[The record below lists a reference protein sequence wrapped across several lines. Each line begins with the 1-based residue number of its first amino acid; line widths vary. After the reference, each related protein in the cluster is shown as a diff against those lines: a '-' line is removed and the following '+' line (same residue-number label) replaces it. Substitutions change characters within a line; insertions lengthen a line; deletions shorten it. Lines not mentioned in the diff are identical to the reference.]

1 MPVLKYG
8 GIIEQMEL
16 KDKVYQLTTYNAIA
30 AEGMERF
37 ERAKYAINENDDP
50 DALILRS
57 KDLHDITFNDSLKA
71 IARAGAGT
79 NNIPTQR
86 ATEAGIVVFNTPG
99 ANANAVKELVL
110 ANLLLSVRPILQ
122 GHEWIQNYK
131 FGPDDDVEAIVEA
144 NKKQFAGNELEGK
157 KLGIIG
163 LGAIG
168 AMIANDAYRLG
179 IEVYGYDPY
188 VSVDTAWSI
197 SRRVNRVMEL
207 DDLLKICDFI
217 TVHVPLMDS
226 TRGMIGERELAMMKE
241 DVQLYNFARGP
252 IVDKE
257 AVLKA
262 VNDNRIGG
270 YTTDFADAD
279 LLHNEKIRVLPHLG
293 ASTEEAEINCA
304 RMAAG
309 NLKRFLQTGD
319 IVNSVNFPSVQMS
332 FNSPVRITIINRNIP
347 NMIGKISSFVAEQGM
362 NIANMVNR
370 GRGDFAYTLV
380 DLEELDYEKVE
391 RLVARLEEIPDIVR
405 VRAIEHPG
413 QFFEEV

>member
-1 MPVLKYG
+1 MPALKYG

-16 KDKVYQLTTYNAIA
+16 KDKVYQITTYNAIA

-57 KDLHDITFNDSLKA
+57 KNLHDVTFNDSLKA

-157 KLGIIG
+157 KLGVVG

-347 NMIGKISSFVAEQGM
+347 NMIGKISTFVAEQGM

-391 RLVARLEEIPDIVR
+391 RLVAKLEEIPDIVR

>member
-1 MPVLKYG
+1 
-8 GIIEQMEL
+8 MEL

-37 ERAKYAINENDDP
+37 ERAKYAINESDDP

-79 NNIPTQR
+79 NNIPIQR

-157 KLGIIG
+157 KLGVVG

-207 DDLLKICDFI
+207 DELLKICDFI

-252 IVDKE
+252 IVDKD

-262 VNDNRIGG
+262 VNENRIGG

-279 LLHNEKIRVLPHLG
+279 LLHHEKIRVLPHLG

-347 NMIGKISSFVAEQGM
+347 NMIGKISTFVAEQGM

-370 GRGDFAYTLV
+370 GRGDFAYTIV

-391 RLVARLEEIPDIVR
+391 RLVAKLEEIPDIVR

>member
-1 MPVLKYG
+1 MEEFKK
-8 GIIEQMEL
+8 MEL
-16 KDKVYQLTTYNAIA
+16 KEKVYQLRTYNAIA
-30 AEGMERF
+30 AEGMARF
-37 ERAKYAINENDDP
+37 EREKYAINENDDP
-50 DALILRS
+50 DALFLRS
-57 KDLHDITFNDSLKA
+57 KDLRDMTFNDSLKA

-110 ANLLLSVRPILQ
+110 ANLLLSVRPIIQ

-157 KLGIIG
+157 KLGVIG

-207 DDLLKICDFI
+207 EDLLKTCDFI

-252 IVDKE
+252 IVDKA

-262 VNDNRIGG
+262 VNENRIGG

-279 LLHNEKIRVLPHLG
+279 LLHHEKIRVLPHLG

-347 NMIGKISSFVAEQGM
+347 NMIGKISTFVAEQGM

-380 DLEELDYEKVE
+380 DLEELDHEKVAN
-391 RLVARLEEIPDIVR
+391 LVAKLNEMPEIVR

-413 QFFEEV
+413 QFFEEA

>member
-1 MPVLKYG
+1 MPAVKYG

-57 KDLHDITFNDSLKA
+57 KNLHDMTFNDSLKA

-79 NNIPTQR
+79 NNIPIQR

-347 NMIGKISSFVAEQGM
+347 NMIGKISTFVAEQGM

>member
-1 MPVLKYG
+1 
-8 GIIEQMEL
+8 MEL

-37 ERAKYAINENDDP
+37 ERAKYAINESDDP

-79 NNIPTQR
+79 NNIPIQR

-157 KLGIIG
+157 KLGVVG

-207 DDLLKICDFI
+207 DELLKICDFI

-252 IVDKE
+252 IVDKD

-262 VNDNRIGG
+262 VNENRIGG

-279 LLHNEKIRVLPHLG
+279 LLHHEKIRVLPHLG

-347 NMIGKISSFVAEQGM
+347 NMIGKISTFVAEQGM

-380 DLEELDYEKVE
+380 DLEELDHEKVE
-391 RLVARLEEIPDIVR
+391 RLVAKLEGIPDIVR
-405 VRAIEHPG
+405 VRAIEHHG

>member
-1 MPVLKYG
+1 
-8 GIIEQMEL
+8 MEL

-37 ERAKYAINENDDP
+37 ERAKYAINESDDP

-79 NNIPTQR
+79 NNIPIQR

-157 KLGIIG
+157 KLGVVG

-207 DDLLKICDFI
+207 DELLKICDFI

-252 IVDKE
+252 IVDKD

-262 VNDNRIGG
+262 VNENRIGG

-279 LLHNEKIRVLPHLG
+279 LLHHEKIRVLPHLG

-347 NMIGKISSFVAEQGM
+347 NMIGKISTFVAEQGM

-380 DLEELDYEKVE
+380 DLEELDHEKVE
-391 RLVARLEEIPDIVR
+391 RLVAKLEGIPDIVR

>member
-1 MPVLKYG
+1 
-8 GIIEQMEL
+8 MEL
-16 KDKVYQLTTYNAIA
+16 KNQVYDITTYNAIA

-37 ERAKYAINENDDP
+37 EREKYAINESDDP
-50 DALILRS
+50 DAIILRS
-57 KDLHDITFNDSLKA
+57 QKLHDMDFNASLKG

-79 NNIPTQR
+79 NNIPVDR
-86 ATEAGIVVFNTPG
+86 ATESGVVVFNTPG

-122 GHEWIQNYK
+122 GHEWVQNYK
-131 FGPDDDVEAIVEA
+131 FGPDDDVEAVVEA

-207 DDLLKICDFI
+207 DDLLKTCDFI

-241 DVQLYNFARGP
+241 TAQLYNFARGP
-252 IVDKE
+252 IVDKD

-262 VNDNRIGG
+262 INEERIGG

-279 LLHNEKIRVLPHLG
+279 LLHHDKIRVLPHLG

-319 IVNSVNFPSVQMS
+319 IINSVNFPTVQMS
-332 FNSPVRITIINRNIP
+332 FNSPVRITIVNRNIP
-347 NMIGKISSFVAEQGM
+347 NMIGKISTFIAEHGM

-380 DLEELDYEKVE
+380 DLEELDHEKVDA
-391 RLVARLEEIPDIVR
+391 LVAKLNDIPDIIR

-413 QFFEEV
+413 QFFEEA

>member
-1 MPVLKYG
+1 MPAVKYG

-16 KDKVYQLTTYNAIA
+16 KDNVYQLTTYNAIA
-30 AEGMERF
+30 TEGMERF

-57 KDLHDITFNDSLKA
+57 KNLHDMTFNDSLKA

-79 NNIPTQR
+79 NNIPIQR

-347 NMIGKISSFVAEQGM
+347 NMIGKISNFVAEQGM

-413 QFFEEV
+413 QFFEEA

>member
-1 MPVLKYG
+1 
-8 GIIEQMEL
+8 MEL

-50 DALILRS
+50 DAMILRS

-79 NNIPTQR
+79 NNIPIQR

-270 YTTDFADAD
+270 YTTDFADAE
-279 LLHNEKIRVLPHLG
+279 LLHHEKIRVLPHLG

-347 NMIGKISSFVAEQGM
+347 NMIGKISTFVAEQGM

>member
-16 KDKVYQLTTYNAIA
+16 KDRVYQLTTYNAIA

-79 NNIPTQR
+79 NNIPIQR

>member
-1 MPVLKYG
+1 
-8 GIIEQMEL
+8 MEL

-50 DALILRS
+50 DALIIRS
-57 KDLHDITFNDSLKA
+57 KNLHDITFNDSLKA

-79 NNIPTQR
+79 NNIPIQR

-347 NMIGKISSFVAEQGM
+347 NMIGKISTFVAEQGM

>member
-1 MPVLKYG
+1 
-8 GIIEQMEL
+8 MEL

-79 NNIPTQR
+79 NNIPIQR
-86 ATEAGIVVFNTPG
+86 ATETGIVVFNTPG

-347 NMIGKISSFVAEQGM
+347 NMIGKISTFVAEQGM

>member
-1 MPVLKYG
+1 MPALKYG

-57 KDLHDITFNDSLKA
+57 KNLHDITFNHSLKA
-71 IARAGAGT
+71 IARTGAGT

-347 NMIGKISSFVAEQGM
+347 NMIGKISTFVAEQGM

>member
-1 MPVLKYG
+1 
-8 GIIEQMEL
+8 MEL

-57 KDLHDITFNDSLKA
+57 KNLHDMTFNDSLKA

-157 KLGIIG
+157 KLGVVG

-241 DVQLYNFARGP
+241 DAQLYNFARGP
-252 IVDKE
+252 IVDKD

-262 VNDNRIGG
+262 VNENRIGG

-347 NMIGKISSFVAEQGM
+347 NMIGKISTFVAEQGM

-380 DLEELDYEKVE
+380 DLEELDHEKVE
-391 RLVARLEEIPDIVR
+391 RLVAKLEEILDIVR

>member
-1 MPVLKYG
+1 MPAVKYG

-79 NNIPTQR
+79 NNIPIQR

-347 NMIGKISSFVAEQGM
+347 NMIGKISTFVAEQGM

>member
-79 NNIPTQR
+79 NNIPIQR

-262 VNDNRIGG
+262 VNENRIGG

-279 LLHNEKIRVLPHLG
+279 LLHHEKIRVLPHLG

>member
-1 MPVLKYG
+1 MPALKYG

-79 NNIPTQR
+79 NNIPIQR

-122 GHEWIQNYK
+122 GHEWIQNYN
-131 FGPDDDVEAIVEA
+131 FGPDDDVETIVEA

-347 NMIGKISSFVAEQGM
+347 NMIGKISTFVAEQGM

>member
-57 KDLHDITFNDSLKA
+57 KNLHDITFNDSLKA

-131 FGPDDDVEAIVEA
+131 FGPDDDVEAIVEG

-347 NMIGKISSFVAEQGM
+347 NMIGKISTFVAEQGM

>member
-1 MPVLKYG
+1 MEEFKN
-8 GIIEQMEL
+8 MEL
-16 KDKVYQLTTYNAIA
+16 KEKVYQLRTYNAIA
-30 AEGMERF
+30 AEGMARF
-37 ERAKYAINENDDP
+37 EREKYAVNETDDP

-57 KDLHDITFNDSLKA
+57 KDLRDMTFNDSLKA

-110 ANLLLSVRPILQ
+110 ANLLLSVRPIIQ

-157 KLGIIG
+157 KLGVIG

-207 DDLLKICDFI
+207 DDLLKTCDFI

-262 VNDNRIGG
+262 VNENRIGG

-279 LLHNEKIRVLPHLG
+279 LLHHEKIRVLPHLG

-347 NMIGKISSFVAEQGM
+347 NMIGKISTFVAEQGM

-380 DLEELDYEKVE
+380 DLEELDHEKVAN
-391 RLVARLEEIPDIVR
+391 LVAKLNEIPEIVR

-413 QFFEEV
+413 QFFEEA

>member
-1 MPVLKYG
+1 MPFLKYG

-79 NNIPTQR
+79 NNIPIQR

>member
-1 MPVLKYG
+1 
-8 GIIEQMEL
+8 MEL
-16 KDKVYQLTTYNAIA
+16 KDRVYQLTTYNAIA

-79 NNIPTQR
+79 NNIPIQR

>member
-1 MPVLKYG
+1 MPAVKYG

-16 KDKVYQLTTYNAIA
+16 KDNVYQLTTYNAIA

-57 KDLHDITFNDSLKA
+57 KNLHDITFNDSLKA

-79 NNIPTQR
+79 NNIPIQR

-262 VNDNRIGG
+262 INDNRIGG

-347 NMIGKISSFVAEQGM
+347 NMIGKISNFVAEQGM

-380 DLEELDYEKVE
+380 DLEELDHEKVE
-391 RLVARLEEIPDIVR
+391 RLVAKLEEIPDIVR

>member
-1 MPVLKYG
+1 MPAVKYG

-16 KDKVYQLTTYNAIA
+16 KDNVYQLTTYNAIA
-30 AEGMERF
+30 AEGIERF

-57 KDLHDITFNDSLKA
+57 KNLHDMTFNDSLKA

>member
-1 MPVLKYG
+1 MPAVKYG

-16 KDKVYQLTTYNAIA
+16 KDNVYQLTTYNAIA

-57 KDLHDITFNDSLKA
+57 KNLHDMTFNDSLKA

-79 NNIPTQR
+79 NNIPIQR

-131 FGPDDDVEAIVEA
+131 FGPDEDVEAIVEA

-262 VNDNRIGG
+262 VNDNRIVG

-347 NMIGKISSFVAEQGM
+347 NMIGKISNFVAEQGM

>member
-1 MPVLKYG
+1 MPALKYG

-16 KDKVYQLTTYNAIA
+16 KDKVYQITTYNAIA

-57 KDLHDITFNDSLKA
+57 KNLHDMTFNDSLKA

-157 KLGIIG
+157 KLGVVG

-241 DVQLYNFARGP
+241 DAQLYNFARGP
-252 IVDKE
+252 IVDKD

-262 VNDNRIGG
+262 VNENRIGG

-347 NMIGKISSFVAEQGM
+347 NMIGKISTFVAEQGM

-380 DLEELDYEKVE
+380 DLEELDHEKVE
-391 RLVARLEEIPDIVR
+391 RLVAKLEGIPDIVR

>member
-1 MPVLKYG
+1 MPAVKYG

-16 KDKVYQLTTYNAIA
+16 KDNVYQLTTYNAIA

-57 KDLHDITFNDSLKA
+57 KNLHDMTFNDSLKA

-347 NMIGKISSFVAEQGM
+347 NMIGKISNFVAEQGM

>member
-1 MPVLKYG
+1 MPAVKYG

-16 KDKVYQLTTYNAIA
+16 KDNVYQLTTYNAIA

-57 KDLHDITFNDSLKA
+57 KNLHDMTFNDSLKA

-79 NNIPTQR
+79 NNIPIQR

-279 LLHNEKIRVLPHLG
+279 LLHHEKIRVLPHLG

-347 NMIGKISSFVAEQGM
+347 NMIGKISNFVAEQGM

>member
-1 MPVLKYG
+1 MPAVKYG

-16 KDKVYQLTTYNAIA
+16 KDNVYQLTTYNAIA

-57 KDLHDITFNDSLKA
+57 KNLHDITFNDSLKA

-79 NNIPTQR
+79 NNIPIQR

-347 NMIGKISSFVAEQGM
+347 NMIGKISNFVAEQGM

>member
-57 KDLHDITFNDSLKA
+57 KNLHDITFNDSLKA

-79 NNIPTQR
+79 NNIPIQR

-380 DLEELDYEKVE
+380 DLEELDHEKVE

>member
-1 MPVLKYG
+1 MPAVKYG

-16 KDKVYQLTTYNAIA
+16 KDNVYQLTTYNAIA
-30 AEGMERF
+30 AEGIERF

-57 KDLHDITFNDSLKA
+57 KNLHDMTFNDSLKA

-79 NNIPTQR
+79 NNIPIQR

-347 NMIGKISSFVAEQGM
+347 NMIGKISNFVAEQGM

>member
-1 MPVLKYG
+1 
-8 GIIEQMEL
+8 MEL

-57 KDLHDITFNDSLKA
+57 KNLHDITFNDSLKA

-79 NNIPTQR
+79 NNIPIQR

>member
-1 MPVLKYG
+1 MPAVKYG

-16 KDKVYQLTTYNAIA
+16 KDNVYQLTTYNAIA
-30 AEGMERF
+30 AEGIERF

-57 KDLHDITFNDSLKA
+57 KNLHDMTFNDSLKA

-144 NKKQFAGNELEGK
+144 NKKQFAGKELEGK

-370 GRGDFAYTLV
+370 GRDDFAYTLV

>member
-57 KDLHDITFNDSLKA
+57 KNLHDITFNDSLKA

-79 NNIPTQR
+79 NNIPIQR

>member
-1 MPVLKYG
+1 
-8 GIIEQMEL
+8 
-16 KDKVYQLTTYNAIA
+16 
-30 AEGMERF
+30 
-37 ERAKYAINENDDP
+37 
-50 DALILRS
+50 
-57 KDLHDITFNDSLKA
+57 
-71 IARAGAGT
+71 
-79 NNIPTQR
+79 
-86 ATEAGIVVFNTPG
+86 
-99 ANANAVKELVL
+99 VL

-157 KLGIIG
+157 KLGVVG

-207 DDLLKICDFI
+207 DELLKICDFI
-217 TVHVPLMDS
+217 TVHVPLMAS

-252 IVDKE
+252 IVDKD

-262 VNDNRIGG
+262 VNENRIGG

-279 LLHNEKIRVLPHLG
+279 LLHHEKIRVLPHLG

-347 NMIGKISSFVAEQGM
+347 NMIGKISTFVAEQGM

-391 RLVARLEEIPDIVR
+391 RLVARLEEIPDIVS
-405 VRAIEHPG
+405 VRAIENPG

>member
-1 MPVLKYG
+1 
-8 GIIEQMEL
+8 MEL

-37 ERAKYAINENDDP
+37 ERAKYAINEKDDP

-57 KDLHDITFNDSLKA
+57 KNLHDMTFNDSLKA

-79 NNIPTQR
+79 NNIPIQR

-347 NMIGKISSFVAEQGM
+347 NMIGKISTFVAEQGM

>member
-37 ERAKYAINENDDP
+37 ERAKYAINESDDP

-79 NNIPTQR
+79 NNIPIQR

-157 KLGIIG
+157 KLGVVG

-207 DDLLKICDFI
+207 DELLKICDFI

-252 IVDKE
+252 IVDKD

-262 VNDNRIGG
+262 VNENRIGG

-279 LLHNEKIRVLPHLG
+279 LLHHEKIRVLPHLG

-319 IVNSVNFPSVQMS
+319 IVNAVNFPSVQMS

-347 NMIGKISSFVAEQGM
+347 NMIGKISTFVAEQGM

-380 DLEELDYEKVE
+380 DLEELDHEKVE
-391 RLVARLEEIPDIVR
+391 RLVAKLEGIPDIVR

>member
-16 KDKVYQLTTYNAIA
+16 KDSVYQLTTYNAIA
-30 AEGMERF
+30 AEGIERF

-57 KDLHDITFNDSLKA
+57 KNLHDMTFNDSLKA

>member
-1 MPVLKYG
+1 MPALKYG

-16 KDKVYQLTTYNAIA
+16 KDKVYQITTYNAIA

-57 KDLHDITFNDSLKA
+57 KNLHDMTFNDSLKA

-157 KLGIIG
+157 KLGVVG

-241 DVQLYNFARGP
+241 DAQLYNFARGP
-252 IVDKE
+252 IVDKD

-347 NMIGKISSFVAEQGM
+347 NMIGKISTFVAEQGM

-380 DLEELDYEKVE
+380 DLEELDHEKVE
-391 RLVARLEEIPDIVR
+391 RLVAKLEEIPDIVR